1 MGKKSLALGRSL
13 SDILKDHFAPE
24 ASEIQQS
31 NSQPGENNSQSA
43 ENNSQNGAE
52 NAAAVDNSEKIVE
65 INVELI
71 DPNPFQPRKVFSDD
85 ELVELAESIEQHGLI
100 QAIVVRK
107 VGDRYQL
114 ISGERRTRAT
124 KLAGLPTIKAQ
135 VYENVGDKAMA
146 EWALIENIQRV
157 DLNPVEVARS
167 YQQLIDNH
175 GYTHEDLSKIVSK
188 SRSAITNSLRLLKLP
203 EVVLLW
209 IEEGKISGGAA
220 RALCSDKIENP
231 EEVAKRIIEE
241 GLNVRQI
248 EAIARG
254 EDLSKSQEAPKTEQ
268 PAEAEADE
276 QPEVHADK
284 PETPA
289 KPKPELSAD
298 MKQFESRLETFFG
311 TKVQLNPSA
320 SNQSRGTIV
329 INYYSMDDL
338 TRIQELMENR

>member
-1 MGKKSLALGRSL
+1 MGKKSFALGRSL
-13 SDILKDHFAPE
+13 ADILKDHSAPA
-24 ASEIQQS
+24 ASDIQQPNPQS
-31 NSQPGENNSQSA
+31 GENNA
-43 ENNSQNGAE
+43 EKSE
-52 NAAAVDNSEKIVE
+52 TVDNSQKVVE

-85 ELVELAESIEQHGLI
+85 ELVELAESIEHHGLI
-100 QAIVVRK
+100 QPIAVRK

-114 ISGERRTRAT
+114 ISGERRTRAS

-135 VYENVGDKAMA
+135 VYENLDDKAMA

-157 DLNPVEVARS
+157 DLNPVEVAKS

-220 RALCSDKIENP
+220 RALCSDKIQNP

-254 EDLSKSQEAPKTEQ
+254 EDISQTKDERQETREGEPEQ
-268 PAEAEADE
+268 SSED
-276 QPEVHADK
+276 QPEVHK
-284 PETPA
+284 PEVEA
-289 KPKPELSAD
+289 KPKMELSAD

-311 TKVQLNPSA
+311 TKVQINPSA
-320 SNQSRGTIV
+320 STETKGSIV

>member
-1 MGKKSLALGRSL
+1 MGKKSFALGRSL
-13 SDILKDHFAPE
+13 SDILRDHSAPA
-24 ASEIQQS
+24 ASDIQQS
-31 NSQPGENNSQSA
+31 NSQSGDNSSNNSA
-43 ENNSQNGAE
+43 T
-52 NAAAVDNSEKIVE
+52 VDNSEKIVE
-65 INVELI
+65 INVDLI

-100 QAIVVRK
+100 QPIAVRK

-114 ISGERRTRAT
+114 ISGERRTRAS

-135 VYENVGDKAMA
+135 VYENLDDKAMA

-157 DLNPVEVARS
+157 DLNPVEVAKS

-188 SRSAITNSLRLLKLP
+188 SRSAITNALRLLKLP
-203 EVVLLW
+203 PQVLLW
-209 IEEGKISGGAA
+209 IEEGKIAGGAA
-220 RALCSDKIENP
+220 RALCSDKVEDP
-231 EEVAKRIIEE
+231 EALAKRVIEE

-254 EDLSKSQEAPKTEQ
+254 EDLSKPQEAPNTEQ
-268 PAEAEADE
+268 PAEGNEAESDE
-276 QPEVHADK
+276 QPEVHK

-298 MKQFESRLETFFG
+298 LKQFESRLETYFG

-320 SNQSRGTIV
+320 STETKGTIV

-338 TRIQELMENR
+338 TRIQELMER

>member
-1 MGKKSLALGRSL
+1 MGKKSFALGRSL
-13 SDILKDHFAPE
+13 ADILKDHSAPA
-24 ASEIQQS
+24 ASDIQQPNPQS
-31 NSQPGENNSQSA
+31 GENNA
-43 ENNSQNGAE
+43 EKSE
-52 NAAAVDNSEKIVE
+52 TVDNSQKVVE

-85 ELVELAESIEQHGLI
+85 ELVELAESIEHHGLI
-100 QAIVVRK
+100 QPIAVRK

-114 ISGERRTRAT
+114 ISGERRTRAS

-135 VYENVGDKAMA
+135 VYENLDDKAMA

-157 DLNPVEVARS
+157 DLNPVEVAKS

-220 RALCSDKIENP
+220 RALCSDKIQNP

-254 EDLSKSQEAPKTEQ
+254 EDISQTKDERLETREGEPEQ
-268 PAEAEADE
+268 SSED
-276 QPEVHADK
+276 QPEVHK
-284 PETPA
+284 PEVEA
-289 KPKPELSAD
+289 KPKVELSAD

-311 TKVQLNPSA
+311 TKVQINPSA
-320 SNQSRGTIV
+320 STETKGSIV

>member
-1 MGKKSLALGRSL
+1 MGKKSFALGRSL
-13 SDILKDHFAPE
+13 ADILKDHSAPA
-24 ASEIQQS
+24 ASDIQQS
-31 NSQPGENNSQSA
+31 NPQSGENNA
-43 ENNSQNGAE
+43 EKSE
-52 NAAAVDNSEKIVE
+52 TVDNSQKVVE

-85 ELVELAESIEQHGLI
+85 ELVELAESIEHHGLI
-100 QAIVVRK
+100 QPIAVRK

-114 ISGERRTRAT
+114 ISGERRTRAS

-135 VYENVGDKAMA
+135 VYENLDDKAMA

-157 DLNPVEVARS
+157 DLNPVEVAKS

-203 EVVLLW
+203 AAVLLW

-220 RALCSDKIENP
+220 RALCSDKIQNP

-254 EDLSKSQEAPKTEQ
+254 EDISQTK
-268 PAEAEADE
+268 DE
-276 QPEVHADK
+276 RR
-284 PETPA
+284 ETR
-289 KPKPELSAD
+289 ERS
-298 MKQFESRLETFFG
+298 
-311 TKVQLNPSA
+311 
-320 SNQSRGTIV
+320 
-329 INYYSMDDL
+329 
-338 TRIQELMENR
+338 

>member
-1 MGKKSLALGRSL
+1 MGKKSFALGRSL
-13 SDILKDHFAPE
+13 ADILKDHSAPA
-24 ASEIQQS
+24 ASDIQQS
-31 NSQPGENNSQSA
+31 NPQSGENSSQNSA
-43 ENNSQNGAE
+43 EKSE
-52 NAAAVDNSEKIVE
+52 TVDNSQKVVE

-100 QAIVVRK
+100 QPIAVRK

-124 KLAGLPTIKAQ
+124 KLAGLQTIKAQ
-135 VYENVGDKAMA
+135 VYENLDDKAMA

-157 DLNPVEVARS
+157 DLNPVEVAKS

-220 RALCSDKIENP
+220 RALCSDKIQNP

-241 GLNVRQI
+241 CMNVRQS

-254 EDLSKSQEAPKTEQ
+254 DEPKAAQPEQAAP
-268 PAEAEADE
+268 ADE
-276 QPEVHADK
+276 DQPEVHK
-284 PETPA
+284 PEVEA

-311 TKVQLNPSA
+311 TKVQIHPSA
-320 SNQSRGTIV
+320 STETKGSIV

-338 TRIQELMENR
+338 NRIQELMER

>member
-1 MGKKSLALGRSL
+1 MGKKSFALGRSL
-13 SDILKDHFAPE
+13 ADILKDHSAPA
-24 ASEIQQS
+24 ASDIQQPNPQS
-31 NSQPGENNSQSA
+31 GENNA
-43 ENNSQNGAE
+43 EKSE
-52 NAAAVDNSEKIVE
+52 TVDNSQKVVE

-85 ELVELAESIEQHGLI
+85 ELVELAESIEHHGLI
-100 QAIVVRK
+100 QPIAVRK

-114 ISGERRTRAT
+114 ISGERRTRAS

-135 VYENVGDKAMA
+135 VYENLDDKAMA
-146 EWALIENIQRV
+146 DWALIENIQRV
-157 DLNPVEVARS
+157 DLNPVEVAKS

-220 RALCSDKIENP
+220 RALCSDKIQNP

-254 EDLSKSQEAPKTEQ
+254 EDINQTKDERRETREGEPEQ
-268 PAEAEADE
+268 SSED

-284 PETPA
+284 PDAPA
-289 KPKPELSAD
+289 KPKVELSAD

-311 TKVQLNPSA
+311 TKVQINPSA
-320 SNQSRGTIV
+320 STETKGSIV

>member
-1 MGKKSLALGRSL
+1 MGKKSFALGRSL
-13 SDILKDHFAPE
+13 ADILKDHSAPA
-24 ASEIQQS
+24 ASDIQQS
-31 NSQPGENNSQSA
+31 NPQSGENSSQNSA
-43 ENNSQNGAE
+43 EKSE
-52 NAAAVDNSEKIVE
+52 TVDNSQKVVE

-85 ELVELAESIEQHGLI
+85 ELVELADSIEQHGLI
-100 QAIVVRK
+100 QPIAVRK

-114 ISGERRTRAT
+114 ISGERRTRAS

-135 VYENVGDKAMA
+135 VYENLDDKAMA

-157 DLNPVEVARS
+157 DLNPVEVAKS

-188 SRSAITNSLRLLKLP
+188 SRSAITNALRLLKLP
-203 EVVLLW
+203 PQVLLW

-220 RALCSDKIENP
+220 RALCSDKIQNA
-231 EEVAKRIIEE
+231 EEIAKRIIEE

-254 EDLSKSQEAPKTEQ
+254 EEPKVAQPEQ
-268 PAEAEADE
+268 PAPADE
-276 QPEVHADK
+276 DQPEVHK
-284 PETPA
+284 PEVET

-298 MKQFESRLETFFG
+298 MKQFEMRLETFFG

-320 SNQSRGTIV
+320 STETKGTIV

-338 TRIQELMENR
+338 NRIQELMENR